1 MRGSCIHLL
10 PFFSGG
16 AAAQKAS
23 KGAQEGAKRAAS
35 NSVMGLSLEVL
46 QLCHFNSQVNLT
58 RPNISNHILHTF
70 LDLCVL

>member
-1 MRGSCIHLL
+1 MRGSYIHLL

-46 QLCHFNSQVNLT
+46 QLCHFNS
-58 RPNISNHILHTF
+58 
-70 LDLCVL
+70 

>member
-46 QLCHFNSQVNLT
+46 QLCHFNSQVNLA
-58 RPNISNHILHTF
+58 RPNISNHFLHTF

>member
-1 MRGSCIHLL
+1 MRGIYIHLL

-23 KGAQEGAKRAAS
+23 KGTQEGAKRAAS

-46 QLCHFNSQVNLT
+46 QLCHFNS
-58 RPNISNHILHTF
+58 
-70 LDLCVL
+70 